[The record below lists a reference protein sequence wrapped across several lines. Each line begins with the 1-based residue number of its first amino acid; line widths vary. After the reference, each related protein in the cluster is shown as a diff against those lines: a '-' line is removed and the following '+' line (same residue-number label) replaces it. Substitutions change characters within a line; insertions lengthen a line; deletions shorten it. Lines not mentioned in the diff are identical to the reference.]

1 MLQLLAPSPL
11 YCSSLPHAEQALE
24 FAAANSPSE
33 HLETIAV
40 PLHAE
45 PAGHGAQLVRVALV
59 PPEVNEPSGHTEQLP
74 ALFPLHTLSA
84 PQAVQSVAI
93 APDAVPARHGEH
105 DDALPA
111 A

>member
-24 FAAANSPSE
+24 FAAANSPLE

-59 PPEVNEPSGHTEQLP
+59 PPEVKEPSGHTEHSG
-74 ALFPLHTLSA
+74 ALLEL
-84 PQAVQSVAI
+84 
-93 APDAVPARHGEH
+93 
-105 DDALPA
+105 
-111 A
+111 